1 MTERADRAY
10 RDHIA
15 ANLARITEIL
25 AHMSFGDY
33 SSMPEGEL
41 LEDREFGEIY
51 CAFNLLADDLY
62 ESRRNLEDQVRRRTE
77 QLQHDLE
84 MRKAV
89 ERSLRQSEQRHR
101 ALIEMSPDAIV
112 ALDLSFS
119 IVMANEAAVRL
130 YGAQSAD
137 ELVGKGSRDLIDPAD
152 HDRAGYY
159 MREAREHGTTPLI
172 NYTFLRKDGSRFP
185 GEISVALL
193 HDPGGAP
200 DGFIGVIRD
209 CTERLRLEAEAFRAQ
224 KLESLGTLA
233 GGIAHDFNNILTGII
248 SNVAMAR
255 VEIGRE
261 TAAGRMLDDAE
272 RAAVRAS
279 GLTRQ
284 LLTFSKGGA
293 PLIQTIESGKMIREA
308 VRFCLSGTNV
318 RCVPDIADDLW
329 HMRADAAQID
339 QALHNLL
346 INAVQAMPNGGELEV
361 EARNSVRDDRP
372 EAGLAPGRYVQ
383 IRITDHGVGIPAENL
398 SRIFDPYFSTK
409 ARGSGLGLATAYSV
423 ATRHNGSIDCR
434 SQVDQGATFTLC
446 VPAAAAPPE
455 PVREPASPETV
466 SGARIL
472 VMDDDAAVRMVMVRV
487 LSWAGHTAVGVSDGR
502 TALREYQFAL
512 DNGAPYDLAIMD
524 LTVQGGEGGVETLA
538 RMRKIDPE
546 VHAIVVSGY
555 SSDPVLSDYASF
567 GFQARISKPFLNKE
581 FTATVNR
588 VLRDAHTEPRGSDR
602 PPR

>member
-1 MTERADRAY
+1 MTERTDRAY

-33 SSMPEGEL
+33 RDIPAGEL

-51 CAFNLLADDLY
+51 CAFNLLVDDLR

-77 QLQHDLE
+77 QLHHDIE

-89 ERSLRQSEQRHR
+89 ERTLRQSEQRHR

-119 IVMANEAAVRL
+119 IVMANEAAVRM
-130 YGAQSAD
+130 YGAESAD
-137 ELVGKGSRDLIDPAD
+137 ELIGKGSRDLIDPAD
-152 HDRAGYY
+152 HDRVSHY
-159 MREAREHGTTPLI
+159 MREAFERGITPLI
-172 NYTFLRKDGSRFP
+172 NYTFLRKDRSRFP

-193 HDPGGAP
+193 QDPDGAP
-200 DGFIGVIRD
+200 GGFIGVIRD
-209 CTERLRLEAEAFRAQ
+209 CAERHRLEAEAFRAQ

-255 VEIGRE
+255 AEIGRE

-293 PLIQTIESGKMIREA
+293 PLIQTIEPGKMIREA

-318 RCVPDIADDLW
+318 RCTPDIADDLW
-329 HMRADAAQID
+329 HIRADAAQID

-346 INAVQAMPNGGELEV
+346 INAVQAMPTGGPLEV
-361 EARNSVRDDRP
+361 EARNVVRNERP
-372 EAGLAPGRYVQ
+372 EAGVAPGRYVQ
-383 IRITDHGVGIPAENL
+383 IRITDHGVGIPAENIP
-398 SRIFDPYFSTK
+398 RIFDPYFSTK

-423 ATRHNGSIDCR
+423 ATRHHGSIDCC
-434 SQVDQGATFTLC
+434 SEVDRGATFTLC

-455 PVREPASPETV
+455 RASAPAAPEAV

-487 LSWAGHTAVGVSDGR
+487 LEWAGHVAVGVSDGR
-502 TALREYQFAL
+502 AALKEYRSAL
-512 DNGAPYDLAIMD
+512 DTGAPFDLAIMD
-524 LTVQGGEGGVETLA
+524 LTIQGGEGGVETLA
-538 RMRKIDPE
+538 RMREIDPA

-555 SSDPVLSDYASF
+555 SSDHVLSEYASF

-588 VLRDAHTEPRGSDR
+588 VLGDAGTERPGSGQ